1 VRIVKCQERRIR
13 CLRDLVREGDRT
25 QDEFLRFEIADGR
38 LLVLDRALAAER
50 HEGILKRYGVP
61 QDCSED
67 LDGAAGGT

>member
-1 VRIVKCQERRIR
+1 
-13 CLRDLVREGDRT
+13 
-25 QDEFLRFEIADGR
+25 

-61 QDCSED
+61 QDRSED